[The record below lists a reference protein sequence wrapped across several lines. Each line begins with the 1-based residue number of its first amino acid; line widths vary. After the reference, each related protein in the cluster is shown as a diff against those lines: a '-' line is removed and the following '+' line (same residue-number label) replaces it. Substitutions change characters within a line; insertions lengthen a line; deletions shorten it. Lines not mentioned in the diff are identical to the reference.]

1 MKNKLTESTE
11 TVVYP
16 GGVVSI
22 RYATPEER
30 MEKVSEIRRFVLD
43 K

>member
-1 MKNKLTESTE
+1 MEKELTGSTE

-22 RYATPEER
+22 RYTTPEER

-43 K
+43 R